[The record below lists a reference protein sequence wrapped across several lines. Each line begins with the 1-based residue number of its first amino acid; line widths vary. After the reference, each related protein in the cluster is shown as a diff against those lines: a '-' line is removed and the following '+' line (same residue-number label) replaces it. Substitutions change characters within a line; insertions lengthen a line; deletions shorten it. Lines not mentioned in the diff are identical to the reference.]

1 MESFK
6 IAVVAHESPVRATRK
21 NLDTTVAWVRKAS
34 EAGAALVA
42 LPELGITGHAGH
54 RAMVETAEPV
64 PDGPSVQA
72 LVELA
77 RELDLYICAGIA
89 EDDRGIH
96 YNTQFVVGPDGFV
109 GKQRKVHLSGDEYF
123 FFRGGTSLPVLD
135 LPFARVG
142 IIICYD
148 NLLPEMARCLAV
160 DGAELI
166 LSPHAARFG
175 KWPSTPAGRRQTVRD
190 VKAQWTRVHS
200 CRAYDNGC
208 YVAVCNAAGRSA
220 VGLKGVE
227 ANHGGCCMVFDPN
240 GDTVAQSRATDI
252 RPEMVVADLDS
263 RLVAARR
270 QSTCF
275 NLQTRKPDVFGAL
288 TRATA

>member
-6 IAVVAHESPVRATRK
+6 IALVAHESPIRSTER
-21 NLDTTVAWVRKAS
+21 NLDTTFRWIKKTRK
-34 EAGAALVA
+34 AGAAFVV

-54 RAMVETAEPV
+54 SAMVETAEPV

-72 LVELA
+72 LIGLA
-77 RELDLYICAGIA
+77 RDLNIHISAGIA

-96 YNTQFVVGPDGFV
+96 YNTQFIVGPEGYV
-109 GKQRKVHLSGDEYF
+109 GKQRKVHLSADEYF
-123 FFRGGTSLPVLD
+123 FFRGGTSLPVHD

-142 IIICYD
+142 MIICYD
-148 NLLPEMARCLAV
+148 NGFPEIARCLAV

-175 KWPSTPAGRRQTVRD
+175 KWPSTLAGRRKVVRGI
-190 VKAQWTRVHS
+190 KNQWTRVHA
-200 CRAYDNGC
+200 CRAYDNGV
-208 YVAVCNAAGRSA
+208 YVAVCNTAGRSA

-240 GDTVAQSRATDI
+240 GETAAQSRTTDI
-252 RPEMVVADLDS
+252 KPEMVVARLDGD
-263 RLVAARR
+263 RVAARR
-270 QSTCF
+270 RQSCF
-275 NLQTRKPDVFGAL
+275 NLQTRKPEAFASL
-288 TRATA
+288 TRPTD